1 MDMPV
6 SLSDFVPTKPVPENK
21 WRKDDSGRWVMPEK
35 QSLFLD
41 WLLSDP
47 KVPDTEKQWAEDHG
61 LNVSTIRDWKN
72 NIKFRSEWERRAQ
85 ERNIS
90 VETTQDVI
98 KTLKKAATRGD
109 VQAAKFYM
117 SYVEKFLPP
126 RQVERDDS
134 VAHLSDEELEAE
146 IMSLITE
153 ESLLDG

>member
-6 SLSDFVPTKPVPENK
+6 TLNDFIPSKPVPENK

-41 WLLSDP
+41 WLLSDNKTP
-47 KVPDTEKQWAEDHG
+47 PTEKQWAEEHG
-61 LNVSTIRDWKN
+61 VNAATVRDWKN
-72 NIKFRSEWERRAQ
+72 NIKFRSEWERRAM

-98 KTLKKAATRGD
+98 QTLKKAASRGD

-117 SYVEKFLPP
+117 NYVEKFAPP

-134 VAHLSDEELEAE
+134 VSHLTDEELEAE
-146 IMSLITE
+146 LLSLITE
-153 ESLLDG
+153 ESLVG